1 MKNNTILNMFVR
13 EEHLEDVVSLLV
25 DYPVVVKKIGS
36 VYRVQ
41 LSCYYVG
48 FKGHLIEINYYDQI
62 ERDYYYIKI
71 NSLWLL
77 RVSAF
82 AKELSPDDFEEYD
95 SINDGK

>member
-25 DYPVVVKKIGS
+25 DYPVVVKKIGH

-48 FKGHLIEINYYDQI
+48 FKGCAIEINYYDQI
-62 ERDYYYIKI
+62 ERDYFCTKI
-71 NSLWLL
+71 NSLWVL
-77 RVSAF
+77 RVSVF
-82 AKELSPDDFEEYD
+82 AKELAPDDFEEYD
-95 SINDGK
+95 LTDDIK